1 MKTFQSTTAETS
13 KRYCSDESASKKAP
27 LFSDQVAVAVR
38 KHRMKPLDLGRELW
52 SLYRGPGR
60 LIPTDFFRYDLG
72 DPKHDW
78 VDKQRFA
85 SEILLP
91 RLMEVACNPKWDALT
106 EDKWICCAFL
116 GSQGLP
122 CPEIVAVIDKSIR
135 SFGNCR
141 KLASAEDLADFLVA
155 APMPLFAKANT
166 GLGSFGAFVIEG
178 YENGLI
184 RLHDRCAISPST
196 LIAEM
201 GDRTFLLQ
209 KVVCNHPKIAP
220 LATGLATV
228 RTMNLVETGS
238 VRVPFTL
245 LKIPAGGNIA
255 DNYWRPGN
263 MIADLDPETGI
274 IRRIAKGTGDNL
286 TELTHDPATGTRLV
300 GFEVP
305 FWKEVLALNDA
316 SARLYAEVRYNT
328 LDIGITETGPVIIEV
343 NTGGAFT
350 LPQFAAGR
358 GFLTDEVMD
367 FFRGCGYQF
376 RRLRSYGGFSFFGR

>member
-1 MKTFQSTTAETS
+1 MKLFQSKTAETS
-13 KRYCSDESASKKAP
+13 KRYFSDESASKKVP
-27 LFSDQVAVAVR
+27 LFSDQVAIAVK
-38 KHRMKPLDLGRELW
+38 KHRMKPLDLGREFW

-60 LIPTDFFRYDLG
+60 LIPTDYVRYDLC

-91 RLMEVACNPKWDALT
+91 RLIEVACNPKWDALT
-106 EDKWICCAFL
+106 EDKWTCYAFL

-122 CPEIVAVIDKSIR
+122 CPENVAVIDKSIR
-135 SFGNCR
+135 SFGSCR
-141 KLASAEDLADFLVA
+141 KLASDKDLADFLLS

-166 GLGSFGAFVIEG
+166 GLGSFGAFIIEG

-184 RLHDRCAISPST
+184 RLHDGSTISPST
-196 LIAEM
+196 LIADIT

-209 KVVCNHPKIAP
+209 KVVRNHPKIAP

-228 RTMNLVETGS
+228 RTMNLVGTNS
-238 VRVPFTL
+238 VRMPFTL

-274 IRRIAKGTGDNL
+274 IRRVATGTADNL
-286 TELTHDPATGTRLV
+286 AELTHDPAMGTPLV
-300 GFEVP
+300 GFEIP

-328 LDIGITETGPVIIEV
+328 LDIGITETGPLIIEV

-350 LPQFAAGR
+350 LPQFASGR
-358 GFLTDEVMD
+358 GFLTDEVME
-367 FFRGCGYQF
+367 FFRRCGYQF
-376 RRLRSYGGFSFFGR
+376 RRLQS

>member
-1 MKTFQSTTAETS
+1 MKLFQSKTVETS
-13 KRYCSDESASKKAP
+13 KRYSLDQSASKKVP
-27 LFSDQVAVAVR
+27 WFSDQVTVAVR
-38 KHRMKPLDLGRELW
+38 KHLMKPLDLGRELW

-60 LIPTDFFRYDLG
+60 LIPTDFFRYDLC

-106 EDKWICCAFL
+106 EDKWTCCAFL
-116 GSQGLP
+116 GSQGLQ
-122 CPEIVAVIDKSIR
+122 CPENVAVIDKSIR
-135 SFGNCR
+135 SFGSCR
-141 KLASAEDLADFLVA
+141 KLASDKDLADFLLTVS
-155 APMPLFAKANT
+155 MPLFAKANT

-184 RLHDRCAISPST
+184 RLHDGSAIPPST
-196 LIAEM
+196 LIADM
-201 GDRTFLLQ
+201 IGDRTFLLQ
-209 KVVCNHPKIAP
+209 KVVRNHPRIAP

-228 RTMNLVETGS
+228 RTMNLVGTSS

-274 IRRIAKGTGDNL
+274 IRRVATGSADNL
-286 TELTHDPATGTRLV
+286 AELTHDPATGTPLI
-300 GFEVP
+300 GFELP
-305 FWKEVLALNDA
+305 FWKEVLALNEA
-316 SARLYAEVRYNT
+316 CARLYAEVRYNT
-328 LDIGITETGPVIIEV
+328 LDIGITETGPLIIEV

-350 LPQFAAGR
+350 LPQFATGR
-358 GFLTDEVMD
+358 GFLTDDVME
-367 FFRGCGYQF
+367 FFRECGYQF
-376 RRLRSYGGFSFFGR
+376 RRLQS